1 LRHQLHQ
8 QLNDGVDG
16 VSLNGHPINR
26 LPGCLHLSF
35 VGIDGTK
42 MLMELKDVA
51 VSAGAACTS
60 GSNVVSHVLEA
71 VGMDNTLA
79 FSSLR
84 FGLGRFTTSEEIEY
98 VGNRVQE
105 TVERVRSDENL
116 LAVRA

>member
-1 LRHQLHQ
+1 
-8 QLNDGVDG
+8 
-16 VSLNGHPINR
+16 
-26 LPGCLHLSF
+26 
-35 VGIDGTK
+35 
-42 MLMELKDVA
+42 
-51 VSAGAACTS
+51 
-60 GSNVVSHVLEA
+60 
-71 VGMDNTLA
+71 MDNTLA